1 MTKALMVTAALLL
14 AGPAAAGKI
23 VCNEEYQ
30 IVNGREIN
38 TPYCADK
45 YLAKVA
51 RERGINV
58 TFQELGVQPGVKD
71 AIGRRIG
78 SDIRVHFNWAGLTD
92 RDNGRR

>member
-23 VCNEEYQ
+23 VCNDEYQ
-30 IVNGREIN
+30 VVNGREIN
-38 TPYCADK
+38 TPYCADR

-58 TFQELGVQPGVKD
+58 TFQQIRQQPGVKD
-71 AIGRRIG
+71 AICRRIG
-78 SDIRVHFNWAGLTD
+78 SDIRVHFNCAGLTD